1 MSGSKPVQPLSSSTL
16 SALDKALIHFL
27 YQQVE
32 SPSSVLLVS
41 MAMVASSVS
50 QGHVCLP
57 IDELVELK
65 SSDIDAL
72 SLNLPADSPLPK
84 NKTQWVAA
92 LSTESRIN
100 CIGTGNPN
108 RQVAPGTLLVCDE
121 SERLYLPRFFD
132 LETRLIYQLRLR
144 AKLNN
149 LIDIELAYQS
159 LNQLFGFSEP
169 VKVTGQSR
177 SVSKDDNKLDWQKV
191 AACIALTHNFS
202 VISGGPGTGKT
213 TTVIRLIALLLSQ
226 PLLTTDSIALVAPT
240 GKAAARLSESIA
252 AKKSE
257 LTMDVELVAQIPTQA
272 STIHRLLGIRQDGLF
287 HHHAGNKLNLDVLIV
302 DEASM
307 VDIALMVR
315 LLEAL
320 PHHTKVILLGDKDQ
334 LSSVE
339 AGSVLSDLCQS
350 NSINRLSL
358 NGQSRLSKLLYG
370 SDQDLS
376 WCFDTTS
383 SEKFSDCITEL
394 KHSYRFD
401 ANSGIGQLAYGV
413 NAGDNHRS
421 SAVLSS
427 VEFSDVEL
435 RPKLRDHHFELIT
448 QASEQYSEYLS
459 YQDNPVA
466 CLRAFNRFRVLT
478 AVKEGPFGSIA
489 LNQAIEKRLQQQG
502 KIITADLYYP
512 GLPIMIMQ
520 NNYQVNLFNG
530 DIGIFIR
537 MPSSH
542 ELRVIFDDGEGGYR
556 DIAPALLPSWEPAFV
571 MTVHKSQGS
580 EFDTVA
586 MVLPDRPSLL
596 LTREMLYTG
605 ITRAKKTFTLYG
617 TKEELQ
623 TCINSPTQRYS
634 GLIANLS
641 F

>member
-1 MSGSKPVQPLSSSTL
+1 MKTNGLIKTQSSNTL
-16 SALDKALIHFL
+16 SALDTALVNFT
-27 YQQVE
+27 YQQVA
-32 SPSSVLLVS
+32 SPSSVLLIA
-41 MAMVASSVS
+41 MAMVASSAS

-57 IDELVELK
+57 IDELAKLK

-72 SLNLPADSPLPK
+72 GLSLGSSIPK
-84 NKTQWVAA
+84 DKTQWVKA
-92 LSTESRIN
+92 LTAEARI
-100 CIGTGNPN
+100 THLDT
-108 RQVAPGTLLVCDE
+108 RQAVRQLQPGALLVLDQ

-132 LETRLIYQLRLR
+132 LETRLLGQLTLR
-144 AKLNN
+144 ANTSECVDN
-149 LIDIELAYQS
+149 ELAYHT
-159 LNQLFGFSEP
+159 LNHLFGLSEP
-169 VKVTGQSR
+169 HT
-177 SVSKDDNKLDWQKV
+177 LDWQKV
-191 AACIALTHNFS
+191 AACIALTHHFS

-226 PLLTTDSIALVAPT
+226 PALATDTIALVAPT

-252 AKKSE
+252 AKKTE
-257 LTMDVELVAQIPTQA
+257 LTIDEELIAKIPTQA

-287 HHHAGNKLNLDVLIV
+287 HHHSGNKLNLDVLIV

-320 PHHTKVILLGDKDQ
+320 PKHTKVILLGDKDQ

-339 AGSVLSDLCQS
+339 AGSVLSDLCQTHF
-350 NSINRLSL
+350 INQLSSE
-358 NGQSRLSKLLYG
+358 GQNRLSKLLYG
-370 SDQDLS
+370 REQDLS
-376 WCFDTTS
+376 SLFDAAQHS
-383 SEKFSDCITEL
+383 RFSDCITEL

-413 NAGDNHRS
+413 NAGDVQRS
-421 SAVLSS
+421 RAVMASA
-427 VEFSDVEL
+427 EFSDVEL
-435 RPKLRDHHFELIT
+435 RPKSKDNQFELIT
-448 QASEQYSEYLS
+448 QASDYYSEYLS
-459 YQDNPVA
+459 YQNDPVV

-478 AVKEGPFGSIA
+478 AVKEGPFGSLA

-537 MPSSH
+537 MPKTR
-542 ELRVIFDDGEGGYR
+542 ELRVVFDDGEGGYR
-556 DIAPALLPSWEPAFV
+556 DIAPALLPNWEPAFV

-617 TKEELQ
+617 SQEELQ
-623 TCINSPTQRYS
+623 ACIVSPTQRHS
-634 GLIANLS
+634 GLAANLS